1 MNLRAKRTPDHF
13 TFLPLPELGSG
24 ASEPFAARAEL
35 ASAQVEKSGTVTFVA
50 ADGTKRIDFNFFC
63 CFSIAR
69 VAMSPIV

>member
-13 TFLPLPELGSG
+13 TFLPLPELDSG

-50 ADGTKRIDFNFFC
+50 ADGT
-63 CFSIAR
+63 
-69 VAMSPIV
+69 